1 MAIQIHRGILGD
13 VSPFII
19 FTGSTTDNT
28 TAVNIVN
35 RTRTT
40 TAQYN
45 IDDGDYVDIIDEA
58 ATNNNNHTTFELY
71 KVHYSEWL
79 DADSNTFGSAENVIQ
94 YIEQRIEASE
104 AAIEFTQTT
113 AHTLNGIPDTVN
125 ASVGIAFTY
134 NANYYNGVSYFWDE
148 DSFPAGVEVSR
159 YDRRRISGIVTQ
171 TGSYTINFQVANHN
185 GTVPTSVIVDV
196 T

>member
-45 IDDGDYVDIIDEA
+45 IDDGDYVDIVDEA
-58 ATNNNNHTTFELY
+58 ATINNNHITFELY

-104 AAIEFTQTT
+104 AAIEFAQSA

-125 ASVGIAFTY
+125 ASVGVAFTY

-148 DSFPAGVEVSR
+148 DSFPVGVEVSR

>member
-58 ATNNNNHTTFELY
+58 ATTNNNYTTFELY

-104 AAIEFTQTT
+104 AAIEFAQATP
-113 AHTLNGIPDTVN
+113 HTLAGIPDTVN

-148 DSFPAGVEVSR
+148 DSFPVGVEVSR

-171 TGSYTINFQVANHN
+171 TGTYTINFQVANHN
-185 GTVPTSVIVDV
+185 GTVPTSVIVDA

>member
-45 IDDGDYVDIIDEA
+45 IDDGDYVDIVDEA
-58 ATNNNNHTTFELY
+58 ATINNNHTTFELY

-104 AAIEFTQTT
+104 AAIEFAQSA

-148 DSFPAGVEVSR
+148 DSFPVGVEVSR